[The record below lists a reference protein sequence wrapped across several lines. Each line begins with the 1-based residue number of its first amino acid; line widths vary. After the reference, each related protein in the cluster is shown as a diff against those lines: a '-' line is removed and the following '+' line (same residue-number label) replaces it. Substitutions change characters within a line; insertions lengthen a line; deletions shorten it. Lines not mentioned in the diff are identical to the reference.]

1 MPMMSTMPR
10 LGAAIMAA
18 TLATALPAHA
28 QPLLADLFKHRIT
41 IDPGFTGAVD
51 LVFGSIDG
59 GKGDLIVV
67 VRGPNER
74 VVVRRKDRVA
84 GVWINRDKMEFDGVP
99 AYYAVAA
106 NRPLEE
112 IASPNYLKL
121 HQIGLDALRIKP
133 LTSRPADEIAAF
145 REALIRNRV
154 REGLYADGVGKVARP
169 PGGRLF
175 RTVLHFPANV
185 AEGTYSAQV
194 FLIRDGDEVGAE
206 TIPLFINKTGVLA
219 EIKYRARTQPALYG
233 LGAIIVALAA
243 GWVAALAF
251 RKP

>member
-1 MPMMSTMPR
+1 MPMMSMMPR
-10 LGAAIMAA
+10 LGVAIVAA

-41 IDPGFTGAVD
+41 IDPGFTGAED
-51 LVFGSIDG
+51 LLYGTFNGE
-59 GKGDLIVV
+59 GDLIIV
-67 VRGPNER
+67 VRGPSER

-99 AYYAVAA
+99 AYYTVAA
-106 NRPLEE
+106 SRPLDE
-112 IASPNYLKL
+112 IVSPNYLEL

-133 LTSRPADEIAAF
+133 LTSRPADEIAPF

-154 REGLYADGVGKVARP
+154 RNGLYADGTGTVEL

-175 RTVLHFPANV
+175 RTLLHFPANV
-185 AEGTYSAQV
+185 AEGTYSAQI
-194 FLIRDGDEVGAE
+194 FLVRDGDEVGAE
-206 TIPLFINKTGVLA
+206 TIPLFINKTGLLA
-219 EIKYRARTQPALYG
+219 EINYWARNRPALYG
-233 LGAIIVALAA
+233 LGAIILALAA

>member
-1 MPMMSTMPR
+1 MSKSSTMPR
-10 LGAAIMAA
+10 FGVAIVAAM
-18 TLATALPAHA
+18 LATALPAHA

-41 IDPGFTGAVD
+41 IDSSFTGAED
-51 LVFGSIDG
+51 LLYGTFNGE
-59 GKGDLIVV
+59 GDLIIV

-106 NRPLEE
+106 SRPLEE
-112 IASPNYLKL
+112 IASPNYLGL

-133 LTSRPADEIAAF
+133 LTSRPADEIALF

-154 REGLYADGVGKVARP
+154 RDGLYADGTGTVEL

-175 RTVLHFPANV
+175 RTLLHFPANV
-185 AEGTYSAQV
+185 PEGTYSAQI
-194 FLIRDGDEVGAE
+194 FLVRDGDEVGAE
-206 TIPLFINKTGVLA
+206 TIPLFINKTGFQA
-219 EIKYRARTQPALYG
+219 EINYWAHNQPALYG
-233 LGAIIVALAA
+233 LSAIIVALAA
-243 GWVAALAF
+243 GWGAALAF

>member
-1 MPMMSTMPR
+1 MPMMSMMPR
-10 LGAAIMAA
+10 LGAAIVAA

-41 IDPGFTGAVD
+41 IDPGFTGTDD
-51 LVFGSIDG
+51 LVFGSIDD
-59 GKGDLIVV
+59 GKGDLIVI

-84 GVWINRDKMEFDGVP
+84 GMWINRDKMEFDGVP

-106 NRPLEE
+106 SRPLEE
-112 IASPNYLKL
+112 IVRPNYLEL
-121 HQIGLDALRIKP
+121 HQIGLDALRIEA
-133 LTSRPADEIAAF
+133 LTPRPADEIAPF

-154 REGLYADGVGKVARP
+154 REGLYADGTGTVERS
-169 PGGRLF
+169 GGRLF
-175 RTVLHFPANV
+175 RTLLHFPANV
-185 AEGTYSAQV
+185 PEGDYSAQI
-194 FLIRDGDEVGAE
+194 FLIRDGDEVGAQS
-206 TIPLFINKTGVLA
+206 IPLFINKTGLLA
-219 EIKYRARTQPALYG
+219 EINYWARNRPALYG
-233 LGAIIVALAA
+233 LGAIIIALAA